1 MKIVGYILPNSELPN
16 PFLLTH
22 INFSFGEIYMK
33 NNVYQKIGI
42 HGGNN
47 ELKRVV
53 DLKNDNPNLKVL
65 LSITSL
71 VELDDNKR
79 DGGFSQLCQDPY
91 QRKLFIID
99 CLDLC
104 NRFNLDGIDLDWEF
118 PTLNWSNQTPLPNDI
133 ENFTLLVKE
142 MRDIF
147 KDKLITIATHVNA
160 KYMNICELEKYVDFF
175 NVMCY
180 DLGEG
185 ERFQYHNAIDDQYFN
200 IMDSIKIYK
209 NILQDSNKYVMGIPL
224 YIRYN
229 YKSENRYIPINKI
242 DFSNPNYIINK
253 GDVIPFLYEI
263 VDYKLIPIGS
273 FEDEESINV
282 KSNIIR
288 DNNLGGFM
296 IWNLSHDIDDKY
308 LIMLNNSLIIKENI

>member
-1 MKIVGYILPNSELPN
+1 MKIVGYILPNSKLPD

-79 DGGFSQLCQDPY
+79 DGGFSQLSQDPY
-91 QRKLFIID
+91 QRQLFIID
-99 CLDLC
+99 CLELC
-104 NRFNLDGIDLDWEF
+104 NKFNLDGIDLNWEF
-118 PTLNWSNQTPLPNDI
+118 PTISWNGQTPLPNDI

-160 KYMNICELEKYVDFF
+160 KYMNIGELEKYVDFF

-185 ERFQYHNAIDDQYFN
+185 ERFQYHNAIDNQYFN

-209 NILQDSNKYVMGIPL
+209 NILQDTNKYVMGIPL

-229 YKSENRYIPINKI
+229 HKTKYTPINKV

-263 VDYKLIPIGS
+263 IDCKLIPIGS
-273 FEDEESINV
+273 FEDEESIKA

-296 IWNLSHDIDDKY
+296 IWNLAHDIDDKY

>member
-1 MKIVGYILPNSELPN
+1 MKIVGYILPNSQLPN

-42 HGGNN
+42 HGGCS

-53 DLKNDNPNLKVL
+53 DLKNENPNLKVL

-79 DGGFSQLCQDPY
+79 DGGFSQLCQDSY
-91 QRKLFIID
+91 QRQLFIMD
-99 CLDLC
+99 CLELC
-104 NRFNLDGIDLDWEF
+104 NKFNLDGIDLDWEF

-133 ENFTLLVKE
+133 ENYTLLVKE
-142 MRDIF
+142 MRSIF

-160 KYMNICELEKYVDFF
+160 KYMNIRELEKYVDFF

-185 ERFQYHNAIDDQYFN
+185 EKLQYHNAIDNQCFN
-200 IMDSIKIYK
+200 IKDSIKIYK
-209 NILQDSNKYVMGIPL
+209 NILKDSNKYVMGIPL

-229 YKSENRYIPINKI
+229 YKSENRYLPINKV
-242 DFSNPNYIINK
+242 DFSNPKYIIKKDNT
-253 GDVIPFLYEI
+253 IPFLYEKRNG
-263 VDYKLIPIGS
+263 VYKPIGS
-273 FEDEESINV
+273 FEDKDSIDI
-282 KSNIIR
+282 KSCIVRSN
-288 DNNLGGFM
+288 DLGGFM
-296 IWNLSHDIDDKY
+296 IWNLAHDIDCKY
-308 LIMLNNSLIIKENI
+308 LIMINNSLIIKENI

>member
-53 DLKNDNPNLKVL
+53 DLKNENPNLKVL

-79 DGGFSQLCQDPY
+79 DGGFSQLSQDPY
-91 QRKLFIID
+91 QRQLFIID
-99 CLDLC
+99 CLELC
-104 NRFNLDGIDLDWEF
+104 DRFNLDGIDLNWEF
-118 PTLNWSNQTPLPNDI
+118 PTISWNGQTPLPNDI

-160 KYMNICELEKYVDFF
+160 KYMNIGELEKYVDFF

-185 ERFQYHNAIDDQYFN
+185 EKFQYHNAIDDQYFN

-209 NILQDSNKYVMGIPL
+209 NILQDTNKYVMGIPL

-229 YKSENRYIPINKI
+229 HKTKYTPINKV

-273 FEDEESINV
+273 FEDEESIEV

-288 DNNLGGFM
+288 DNKLGGFM
-296 IWNLSHDIDDKY
+296 IWNLAHDIDDKY

>member
-1 MKIVGYILPNSELPN
+1 MKIVGYILPNSKLPN

-47 ELKRVV
+47 ELQRVV
-53 DLKNDNPNLKVL
+53 DLKNENPNLKVL

-79 DGGFSQLCQDPY
+79 DGGFSQLSQDPY
-91 QRKLFIID
+91 QRQLFIID
-99 CLDLC
+99 CLELC
-104 NRFNLDGIDLDWEF
+104 NKFNLDGIDLNWEF
-118 PTLNWSNQTPLPNDI
+118 PTISWNGQTPLPNDI

-160 KYMNICELEKYVDFF
+160 KYMNIGELEKYVDFF

-185 ERFQYHNAIDDQYFN
+185 EKFQYHNAIDDQYFN

-209 NILQDSNKYVMGIPL
+209 NILQDTNKYVMGIPL

-229 YKSENRYIPINKI
+229 HKTKYTPINKV

-273 FEDEESINV
+273 FEDEESIKV

-296 IWNLSHDIDDKY
+296 IWNLAHDIDDKY
-308 LIMLNNSLIIKENI
+308 LIMLNNSLIIKENV

>member
-22 INFSFGEIYMK
+22 INFSFGEIYMENDK
-33 NNVYQKIGI
+33 YKKIGI

-91 QRKLFIID
+91 QRQLFIMD
-99 CLDLC
+99 CLELC
-104 NRFNLDGIDLDWEF
+104 DRFNLDGIDLNWEF
-118 PTLNWSNQTPLPNDI
+118 PTISWNGQTPLPNDI

-185 ERFQYHNAIDDQYFN
+185 EKLQYHNAIDNQYFN

-209 NILQDSNKYVMGIPL
+209 KILQDTDKYVMGIPL

-229 YKSENRYIPINKI
+229 FKNKYTPINKV

-253 GDVIPFLYEI
+253 GDIIPFLYEI
-263 VDYKLIPIGS
+263 VNYKLIPIGS
-273 FEDEESINV
+273 FEDEESIKI

-296 IWNLSHDIDDKY
+296 IWNLAHDIDDKY
-308 LIMLNNSLIIKENI
+308 LIMINNSLIIKENI